1 MPPQKEVVED
11 ETNAND
17 NIKINL
23 DISQQLLD
31 LRRELEEMRRENRE
45 LWMQENKHNNKRSK
59 VTFPR
64 LDDVM
69 EIKDEIRKEVDH
81 DM

>member
-1 MPPQKEVVED
+1 
-11 ETNAND
+11 
-17 NIKINL
+17 
-23 DISQQLLD
+23 
-31 LRRELEEMRRENRE
+31 MRRENRE

-81 DM
+81 DMEECQTHKEEEHRT